1 MLTRLVRDFVRPY
14 LKRLLLAGLLMAV
27 AAGATAALAYMMEP
41 VLDQIFIERD
51 RSMLVLVP
59 VVVVI
64 ITLIKG
70 AASYGQG
77 VLMAFVGQRI
87 IADLQ
92 SRIFRH
98 LLYFDLAFFHDNA
111 SGSLVSRLTNDV
123 NLMRNAVSNA
133 LTGMVK
139 DSLTLLFLV
148 AVMFEKDWRLALI
161 AFVIFPLAV
170 FPIVRIGRRM
180 RKISGSALAELG
192 RFTARLN
199 EVFQGTRHVKAYNRE
214 SYEADRTDTLI
225 ENVFRLIYKA
235 LRTRAASAPI
245 METLGGVFIAIIIF
259 YGGWQV
265 MEGELTP
272 GGFFAFITAMILAY
286 QPLKALANLNTNLQ
300 EGLAATQRVF
310 EVLDTEPKIHDT
322 AGATSLTVSGGAI
335 RFTDVAFAY
344 GPGKA
349 ALEHISLDV
358 PAGHTVALVGPSGA
372 GKSTILNLIP
382 RFYEVD
388 GGAVTIDG
396 ADVRNVSLASLRDSI
411 GLVSQETVLF
421 DDTVRANI
429 AYGRLDADDDTI
441 HAAARSAGAHD
452 FITGMPN
459 GYETIIGEHGAKLSG
474 GQRQRLSIARAM
486 LKDAPILLLDEAT
499 SALDSETERQV
510 QDALSGLM
518 KGRTTLIVAH
528 RLSTIQDANMIH
540 VIENGHVV
548 ESGTHAALLAA
559 DGAYTKLYRLQQ
571 GAHSTPES
579 GDKSETT
586 DAEAPPANMPGGVAD

>member
-1 MLTRLVRDFVRPY
+1 
-14 LKRLLLAGLLMAV
+14 MAV

-349 ALEHISLDV
+349 ALEHITLDV

-429 AYGRLDADDDTI
+429 AYGRLDADDDAI

-452 FITGMPN
+452 FIAGMPN

-510 QDALSGLM
+510 QNALSGLM

-528 RLSTIQDANMIH
+528 RLSTVQDANMIH

-559 DGAYTKLYRLQQ
+559 GGAYTKLHRLQQ
-571 GAHSTPES
+571 GAHSNPEP
-579 GDKSETT
+579 GDESEAT
-586 DAEAPPANMPGGVAD
+586 DAEASPANMPGDAAD